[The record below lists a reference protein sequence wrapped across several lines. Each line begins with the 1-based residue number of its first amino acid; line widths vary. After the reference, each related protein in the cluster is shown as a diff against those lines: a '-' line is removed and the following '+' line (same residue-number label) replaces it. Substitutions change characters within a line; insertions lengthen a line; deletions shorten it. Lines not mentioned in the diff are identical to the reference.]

1 MSRLQMEILMT
12 VCNPMV
18 HPCHFDLCFLPVVR
32 TLLLSCR
39 SALQQFQL
47 ALHRLEK
54 LGALLERA
62 ILE

>member
-1 MSRLQMEILMT
+1 
-12 VCNPMV
+12 
-18 HPCHFDLCFLPVVR
+18 LCFLPVVR